1 MRSTHVND
9 ELGEP
14 RLLIDGALVT
24 AEAGRVYPDV
34 NPATEEVIGEVADAS
49 AGDVDRAIAAAR
61 RAFDTTDWATD
72 RQFRR
77 RCLDQ
82 VQDALEKSRESLR
95 RELIAEVGSPLLATY
110 GPQLDMPLADA
121 VTHPARAMSDFPW
134 ERELP
139 ISDGMLGKARRF
151 VVKEPAGVV
160 GAIIPW
166 NFPLEITLHKLA
178 QALATGNTVV
188 LKPAPDT
195 PWSATH
201 LGRLLVEQ
209 TDIPAGVVN
218 IIAARG
224 HERGQQLVEDPRVDL
239 ISFTGSTATGRRI
252 MELGAATLKRLF
264 LELGGKSA
272 SIVLDDADFAAVLPA
287 SAFVCI
293 HAGQG
298 CALPTRLLLPR
309 SRYEEGLAIVAEA
322 FAGVKVGDPNDPE
335 VLAGPLINAT
345 QRDRVLG
352 YLRTGVEEGARVV
365 CGGGRPAG
373 LDRGF
378 YVEPTIFADVDNR
391 MRIAQEEIFGPV
403 LVVIPFEDDEDA
415 VRIAND
421 SMYGLSGGV
430 SSASDER
437 ALGIARRIRTGTVG
451 VNGGNWYAADSP
463 FGGYKASGIGRQGG
477 LEGFEQYVETKTIAL
492 PVR

>member
-1 MRSTHVND
+1 MSD
-9 ELGEP
+9 ELGEG
-14 RLLIDGALVT
+14 RLLIDGELVP
-24 AEAGRVYPDV
+24 AQDDARFANV
-34 NPATEEVIGEVADAS
+34 NPATEEVIGHVADGS
-49 AGDVDRAIAAAR
+49 SGDMDRAIAAAR
-61 RAFDTTDWATD
+61 RAFDSTSWATD
-72 RQFRR
+72 RPFRQE
-77 RCLDQ
+77 CLSQ
-82 VQDALEKSRESLR
+82 LQTALEKDKESFR
-95 RELIAEVGSPLLATY
+95 RELIAEVGAPLLSTY
-110 GPQLDMPLADA
+110 GPQLDIPLAEA
-121 VTHPARAMSDFPW
+121 ITHPVEAMATFPW

-139 ISDGMLGKARRF
+139 LVNGRLGPARRL
-151 VVKEPAGVV
+151 VVKEAVGVV
-160 GAIIPW
+160 GAIAPW
-166 NFPLEITLHKLA
+166 NFPLEITLHKVG

-188 LKPAPDT
+188 VKPAPDT
-195 PWSATH
+195 PWNATH
-201 LGRLLVEQ
+201 LGRLITEE
-209 TDIPAGVVN
+209 TEIPPGVVN
-218 IIAARG
+218 VVASSS

-272 SIVLDDADFAAVLPA
+272 NILLDDADFATILPA
-287 SAFVCI
+287 SAFVCL

-309 SRYEEGLAIVAEA
+309 SRYDEGLAIVADT

-345 QRDRVLG
+345 QRERVMG
-352 YLRTGVEEGARVV
+352 YIQSGRDEGARVV
-365 CGGGRPAG
+365 CGGGRPKG

-378 YVEPTIFADVDNR
+378 FVEPTLFAEVDNG

-403 LVVIPFEDDEDA
+403 LVVIPFDDDDDA

-421 SMYGLSGGV
+421 SIYGLSGGV
-430 SSASDER
+430 SSASEER
-437 ALGIARRIRTGTVG
+437 ALAVARRVRTGTLS